1 VIYASLAFWSFC
13 KIVNVCMSVL
23 CVCVCGVCV
32 RAFLFFSFVSLELL
46 QDCSFVLF
54 CLVFCFVL
62 SFLLWKVETL
72 TSLLLLPRVFD

>member
-23 CVCVCGVCV
+23 CVSVYVCACV
-32 RAFLFFSFVSLELL
+32 LFFSFVSLELL
-46 QDCSFVLF
+46 QNCSFVFFL
-54 CLVFCFVL
+54 VL